1 MGEGAMVELEKDVMV
16 IGEVES
22 DDGVEA
28 TLQPQRRHNLQSIE
42 SMLSDGSQPWSEC
55 QFYTLIIAIRNH
67 YIVDII
73 FTLPMT
79 AVNMPR

>member
-1 MGEGAMVELEKDVMV
+1 MGEDAIVELEKDVMV

-28 TLQPQRRHNLQSIE
+28 TIQPQRRHNLQSIE
-42 SMLSDGSQPWSEC
+42 SMLSDGSEPCSE
-55 QFYTLIIAIRNH
+55 QLYTFIIAVHNH
-67 YIVDII
+67 SIVDVI

>member
-42 SMLSDGSQPWSEC
+42 SMLSDGSQP
-55 QFYTLIIAIRNH
+55 
-67 YIVDII
+67 
-73 FTLPMT
+73 
-79 AVNMPR
+79 